1 MNLWFF
7 SYGLQSPE
15 ILLIRGP
22 EEYHQKSHVRRLD
35 SHHLQPI
42 HPLEKYN
49 YNCERLEIADIG
61 QLHQFWFKKKKR
73 GGYFILIC
81 YCYISSI
88 PITASSALNRVHLSP
103 PQCSDIP
110 LRKHTMCYLT
120 EEGTP
125 GGHDRWGPAR

>member
-61 QLHQFWFKKKKR
+61 QLHQFWFKKKKKGGLFYFNMLLLHLFHSYHCFLCFEQSAPFSSTVLRYSPKEAHNVLPNGR
-73 GGYFILIC
+73 GD
-81 YCYISSI
+81 
-88 PITASSALNRVHLSP
+88 T
-103 PQCSDIP
+103 
-110 LRKHTMCYLT
+110 
-120 EEGTP
+120 
-125 GGHDRWGPAR
+125 RWA